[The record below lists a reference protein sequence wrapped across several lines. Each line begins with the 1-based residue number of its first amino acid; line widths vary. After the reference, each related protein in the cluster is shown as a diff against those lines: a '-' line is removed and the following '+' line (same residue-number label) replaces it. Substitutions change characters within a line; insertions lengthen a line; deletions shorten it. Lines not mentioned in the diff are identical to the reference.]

1 MIFAIDEEN
10 LEIIKLLLNDQ
21 KLDINQKL
29 VHFSNLR
36 LIFII

>member
-29 VHFSNLR
+29 VHFYNL
-36 LIFII
+36 

>member
-29 VHFSNLR
+29 IHFYN
-36 LIFII
+36 F